1 MFRTA
6 TQGRPLPEPTTGTV
20 RLMIV
25 PELAEIYE
33 QHLRYVW
40 RCLRSLGVSDCDL
53 DDAIQDLFLVVQKKL
68 PEFDGGVSPKTWLYA
83 IAIRIARQ
91 YKERSARARRRNE
104 SGEERIHSVAAPSDI
119 EADTER
125 KQRLDLARVALEA
138 LDDDKR
144 EVFVFSQIEQ
154 LSASEISDITGL
166 PVNTVYSRL
175 RAARSVFAAEIE
187 RLLTVHGRSK

>member
-1 MFRTA
+1 
-6 TQGRPLPEPTTGTV
+6 
-20 RLMIV
+20 
-25 PELAEIYE
+25 
-33 QHLRYVW
+33 
-40 RCLRSLGVSDCDL
+40 LRSLGVAERDL
-53 DDAIQDLFLVVQKKL
+53 DDAIQDLFLVVQRKL
-68 PEFDGGVSPKTWLYA
+68 PEFDGRVSPKTWLYA

-104 SGEERIHSVAAPSDI
+104 SGEELIQDVAAHSNT
-119 EADTER
+119 EADAER

-154 LSASEISDITGL
+154 LSAGEISEITGL

-187 RLLTVHGRSK
+187 RLLTAHGRSK